1 MDLDFEDYALII
13 DSNGFEAPD
22 LTDENLYLFVKDYLI
37 NLLKSNDCKVVHFGY
52 APDNTADNNDELLND
67 GVYFRIIAQD
77 KYLGVDLDSD
87 NDEVIKAF
95 CHLVENFKPFWSTV
109 IIEKGFIKTET
120 TIELLYKDL

>member
-52 APDNTADNNDELLND
+52 APDNTADNNDELLNN

-87 NDEVIKAF
+87 IDEVIKAF

-109 IIEKGFIKTET
+109 IIEKGFIKIET